1 MPISPD
7 FSSRL
12 QTPEEAASSSA
23 ITMFGYGAS
32 GTGKTFFAGTIGPEG
47 LIISVGDGHNTLAS
61 PTFQN
66 IVKAPPKLIKVK
78 ETYNKETGIFDSAQ
92 AFDEVSDIMDWAIDS
107 GKFKTI
113 CIDEMTALQKVA
125 RNKALEV
132 NLATGKSKSLETA
145 KRSGYLSALIQDF
158 GAEMS
163 MIEQF
168 IATYVS
174 NCSVKQ
180 INLILLGHER
190 YVFKKLGDKI
200 GDQEVLDKV
209 RLGITGK
216 TFPDTIPNYFDLV
229 WRFEVL
235 DANPKP
241 IFRARTV
248 GNDSLTAKTRWG
260 GLFEQYVKSPN
271 FLEIEAKVKSC
282 IKLPNQTTTG

>member
-32 GTGKTFFAGTIGPEG
+32 GTGKTFFAGTIGSDG

-66 IVKAPPKLIKVK
+66 LIKNPPKIIKVK

-113 CIDEMTALQKVA
+113 CVDEMTALQKVA

-132 NLATGKSKSLETA
+132 NLASGKSQSLSTS
-145 KRSGYLSALIQDF
+145 KRYGYILAAIQDY

-168 IATYVS
+168 IATYT
-174 NCSVKQ
+174 SVCNAKM

-200 GDQEVLDKV
+200 GDPEVLDKI

-216 TFPDTIPNYFDLV
+216 TFPDTIPNAFDLV

-248 GNDSLTAKTRWG
+248 GNDSLIAKTRWG

-271 FLEIEAKVKSC
+271 FLEIEAKVKAH
-282 IKLPNQTTTG
+282 LALTQTAKG

>member
-1 MPISPD
+1 MPTLPD

-32 GTGKTFFAGTIGPEG
+32 GTGKTFFAGTIGSDG

-66 IVKAPPKLIKVK
+66 LIKNPPKIIKVK

-113 CIDEMTALQKVA
+113 CVDEMTALQKVA

-132 NLATGKSKSLETA
+132 NLASGKSQSLSTS
-145 KRSGYLSALIQDF
+145 KRYGYILAAIQDY

-168 IATYVS
+168 IATYT
-174 NCSVKQ
+174 SVCNAKM

-200 GDQEVLDKV
+200 GDPEVLDKI

-216 TFPDTIPNYFDLV
+216 TFPDTIPNAFDLV

-248 GNDSLTAKTRWG
+248 GNDSLIAKTRWG

-271 FLEIEAKVKSC
+271 FLEIEAKVKAH
-282 IKLPNQTTTG
+282 LALTQTAKG